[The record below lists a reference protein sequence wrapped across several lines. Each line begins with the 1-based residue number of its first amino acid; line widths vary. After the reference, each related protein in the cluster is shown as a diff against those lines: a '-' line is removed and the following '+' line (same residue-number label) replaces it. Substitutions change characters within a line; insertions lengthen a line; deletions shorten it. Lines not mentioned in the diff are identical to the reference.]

1 MSGAFTIAAKDF
13 RSLVNSPLFF
23 LLAGVCCAIWSIN
36 FLNLLGD
43 FAQRGMF
50 GQEASIH
57 FTVFLSHLSTV
68 NIILLF
74 AIPALTMKLLA
85 EEKKMRT
92 YDLLLTAPITATDIV
107 LGKFLAGYGAALVL
121 MTISFLYPLTTSLV
135 SDFHFGPLLTS
146 YFGLSL
152 LLAIYV
158 AVGLFSSSLTQSVM
172 FSVILGVLFIL
183 SLWFLSQGINVS
195 DRPLVQSVMEH
206 VSLGEQF
213 SGFIRGSLRISSV
226 VFFVST
232 AVLFVFLTQRV
243 VESSRWR

>member
-1 MSGAFTIAAKDF
+1 MSGTLTIAWKDF
-13 RSLVNSPLFF
+13 KSLVNSPLFF
-23 LLAGVCCAIWSIN
+23 FLAGACCAIWSIN

-43 FAQRGMF
+43 FAQRQMF
-50 GQEASIH
+50 GAESSIH

-107 LGKFLAGYGAALVL
+107 MGKFLAGYGAALL
-121 MTISFLYPLTTSLV
+121 LLTISFLYPLATSLV

-158 AVGLFSSSLTQSVM
+158 SVGLFSSSLTQSVM
-172 FSVILGVLFIL
+172 FSVILGVIFIL
-183 SLWFLSQGINVS
+183 GLWFMSQGINVS
-195 DRPLVQSVMEH
+195 DNPTVQTLMQH
-206 VSLGEQF
+206 ISLGEQF
-213 SGFIRGSLRISSV
+213 SGFIRGSLRVSSV